1 MKRTCIRPASALRG
15 ARGFSLIEALVALVV
30 LSVGLLGIAAL
41 YVTSVSSGRTASLR
55 SQAVLLAA
63 DLADRIRA
71 NRGGGPAYD
80 DGTSGVG
87 AIIAACQQGGGSC
100 TPTQMASED
109 KAEWLALIAARL
121 PGAVS
126 TVKVVLP
133 VPNTYTIT
141 ISWVEPGI
149 GNQTYALSFQ
159 T

>member
-1 MKRTCIRPASALRG
+1 MKRTCIRPATARRG

-55 SQAVLLAA
+55 GQAVLLAA

-71 NRGGGPAYD
+71 NRGGGLAYD
-80 DGTSGVG
+80 DATSGVG
-87 AIIAACQQGGGSC
+87 AINAACLQGGGGC

-121 PGAVS
+121 PGATA
-126 TVKVVLP
+126 TVQVIQP
-133 VPNTYTIT
+133 VPNTYLIT
-141 ISWVEPGI
+141 INWFEPGI
-149 GNQTYALSFQ
+149 NNQSYALSFQ